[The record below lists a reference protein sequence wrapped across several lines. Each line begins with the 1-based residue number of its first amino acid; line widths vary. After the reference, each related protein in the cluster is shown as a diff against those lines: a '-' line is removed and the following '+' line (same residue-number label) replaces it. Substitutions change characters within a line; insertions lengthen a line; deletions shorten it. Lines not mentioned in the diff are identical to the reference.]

1 MKIGIIPVN
10 VGVDS
15 VEQIVGFAQ
24 YAESTG
30 VESAWTFEHAMVPLD
45 YSSKYPYSQDG
56 KMA

>member
-30 VESAWTFEHAMVPLD
+30 VESAWTFEHAMGVPFERRGVRPGLRLD
-45 YSSKYPYSQDG
+45 
-56 KMA
+56 